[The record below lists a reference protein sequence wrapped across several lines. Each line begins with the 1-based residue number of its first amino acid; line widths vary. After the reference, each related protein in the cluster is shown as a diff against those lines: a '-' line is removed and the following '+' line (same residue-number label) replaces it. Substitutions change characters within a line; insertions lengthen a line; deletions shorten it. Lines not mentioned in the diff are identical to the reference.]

1 MTNSK
6 QTKNINEFVT
16 AFLKTLD
23 VDVDVLDAWNN
34 KDNQKKLTKLVDK
47 GKKVRKDPTKP
58 KRSKSSY
65 LFFCQD
71 NRKDMDSNLSATQV
85 TTELGKMWKEL
96 KGRSDSE
103 ANLSM
108 DRYTMEA
115 EQDKVRYQKEMSTY
129 VPRDMTKKVKKDPN
143 KPKRSKSS
151 YIFFCARHRAEIKEE
166 FKGGSS
172 VSVVRELGKRWQ
184 DLKIDSS
191 TEGKKEMAELIQQAS
206 LDKLR
211 FATEMEK
218 YNSSNDSSND
228 SGNDSSNDSSKDSSK
243 DSSNDSSNKLS
254 SGDFKV
260 FAVSMRSKFKVDFP
274 TLKASQITAKMGKA
288 WRELTDEE
296 KQKW

>member
-1 MTNSK
+1 MRGNDRKNNKIMTNSK
-6 QTKNINEFVT
+6 QTKNINDFVT
-16 AFLKTLD
+16 TFLKTLK
-23 VDVDVLDAWNN
+23 VDIDALDAWNS
-34 KDNQKKLTKLVDK
+34 KDNQKKLTKLIDK
-47 GKKVRKDPTKP
+47 GKKTRKDPTKP

-71 NRKDMDSNLSATQV
+71 QRINIDKNLTATQV

-103 ANLSM
+103 AKLIM

-115 EQDKVRYQKEMSTY
+115 EQDKVRYQKEMGTY

-151 YIFFCARHRAEIKEE
+151 YIFFCSRHRDEIKEE
-166 FKGGSS
+166 FKDRSS

-184 DLKIDSS
+184 ELKINNT

-206 LDKLR
+206 RDKLR
-211 FATEMEK
+211 FETEMKK
-218 YNSSNDSSND
+218 YDSPNDSGND
-228 SGNDSSNDSSKDSSK
+228 SGNDSSGKIGS
-243 DSSNDSSNKLS
+243 
-254 SGDFKV
+254 FKV
-260 FAVSMRSKFKVDFP
+260 FAISMRSKFKVDFP
-274 TLKASQITAKMGKA
+274 NLKASQITAKMGKA